1 MRILSISSVYPTE
14 KNITQAANLVSFEVL
29 KHFSKKHTVGF
40 CKIDLDDS
48 AHNYQNI
55 LEEYNSYKIEVVE
68 KLKIDSNKLKEKNI
82 LRKIV
87 KFDIFKEK
95 YFFPLISF
103 TKELENICKKWKP
116 DVIIVV
122 WDELVTPLVAHSR
135 IDSIKYAYYG
145 NADYKVFNA
154 RTYFRFFFDEQNYI
168 KKLFIYLIRKIQ
180 VIFLKKYYLSF
191 LQKIDILSNVALNDT
206 HDFQN
211 EGIKHINYLP
221 NMWVVPNK
229 EHVLS
234 KKKNIELAKNKIVVN
249 IGNVEA
255 TANTL
260 GLYLFA
266 KEFFPKL
273 KEKSNDQFE
282 FHIIGK
288 GKIQKKIQRLI
299 RDHKEIIVRGFVDDI
314 DREIMEA
321 KLVLTLNNASFF
333 KVCHTRYLHVFS
345 LGTINIVHSDALLS
359 MPELKNDENVLAGD
373 TINQMVD
380 QTLRAIK
387 DVKLRE
393 KISFGGFEVLS
404 KYYDSKKIVDKMCSE
419 IETFE
424 KGKSL

>member
-1 MRILSISSVYPTE
+1 MQELT
-14 KNITQAANLVSFEVL
+14 LDFFL
-29 KHFSKKHTVGF
+29 MSK
-40 CKIDLDDS
+40 I
-48 AHNYQNI
+48 
-55 LEEYNSYKIEVVE
+55 
-68 KLKIDSNKLKEKNI
+68 
-82 LRKIV
+82 
-87 KFDIFKEK
+87 
-95 YFFPLISF
+95 
-103 TKELENICKKWKP
+103 
-116 DVIIVV
+116 
-122 WDELVTPLVAHSR
+122 
-135 IDSIKYAYYG
+135 
-145 NADYKVFNA
+145 
-154 RTYFRFFFDEQNYI
+154 
-168 KKLFIYLIRKIQ
+168 
-180 VIFLKKYYLSF
+180 KKYYLSF

-333 KVCHTRYLHVFS
+333 
-345 LGTINIVHSDALLS
+345 
-359 MPELKNDENVLAGD
+359 
-373 TINQMVD
+373 
-380 QTLRAIK
+380 
-387 DVKLRE
+387 
-393 KISFGGFEVLS
+393 
-404 KYYDSKKIVDKMCSE
+404 
-419 IETFE
+419 
-424 KGKSL
+424 